1 MRRRLKPAASPAVL
15 IRELL
20 FQIVQGALRLFRI
33 DPPAFDRSLAHFEC
47 GRKLFIGQIGT
58 VSSSAVAATSFRSLT
73 ATALRRS
80 SVTCSQPEAAPTIM
94 PTVWAI
100 SCASVMWFMEF
111 TFHTSNGCWKS
122 EYAEYVE

>member
-47 GRKLFIGQIGT
+47 GRKLFIGQIGIRII
-58 VSSSAVAATSFRSLT
+58 VSCRCNEFPQFDGDGIETFFRDLFATRGSPHDHANRLGDFLC
-73 ATALRRS
+73 LGH
-80 SVTCSQPEAAPTIM
+80 V
-94 PTVWAI
+94 VHGVHI
-100 SCASVMWFMEF
+100 SHF
-111 TFHTSNGCWKS
+111 
-122 EYAEYVE
+122 